1 MIKKIIKKIM
11 IKLSTPVI
19 DKIINK
25 IDKLEIP
32 EYKRLIE
39 QAYNAGYNYH
49 QKMAKKDPELMAW
62 IGREY
67 YFDDKD
73 II

>member
-1 MIKKIIKKIM
+1 MIKKMIRKI
-11 IKLSTPVI
+11 LFRLFNPVI
-19 DKIINK
+19 DKI
-25 IDKLEIP
+25 LEKP

-39 QAYNAGYNYH
+39 KAYHAGYNYH
-49 QKMAKKDPELMAW
+49 QKTAKKDPELMAW